1 MRDRAACAL
10 EWNYPFLGAS
20 AQTAIGVQE
29 LFHILLKHEKH
40 PATYLH
46 HPEKKSQMPKTA
58 EKLLRKYIIT

>member
-10 EWNYPFLGAS
+10 EWNCPFLGAS
-20 AQTAIGVQE
+20 VQTAIGVQE

-46 HPEKKSQMPKTA
+46 HPEKKSQMPKTP